1 MPSIL
6 SQRGV
11 ETANLSDLLA
21 DFRRQL
27 EQDAGGVPLDQV
39 TTSPALVLYDLC
51 VFLGFSLRLQA
62 KVVGPSADRVEDFLS
77 SRFGLYA
84 RPAAPLGNRVQ

>member
-27 EQDAGGVPLDQV
+27 EQEAGVPAQEI
-39 TTSPALVLYDLC
+39 TTTPALILRDLC
-51 VFLGFSLRLQA
+51 IFLEFGPKLTA
-62 KVVGPSADRVEDFLS
+62 KILGPSYSRQVEAFLDSRVTIL
-77 SRFGLYA
+77 R
-84 RPAAPLGNRVQ
+84 NRVQ